1 MATKIIF
8 DGENFVSDNKNGFK
22 VVSIYTTLKGKK
34 KAIIECTCGGRIKM
48 TLNDAIETIDF
59 YDECP
64 HIGVKRK

>member
-22 VVSIYTTLKGKK
+22 V
-34 KAIIECTCGGRIKM
+34 AERIKM
-48 TLNDAIETIDF
+48 TLNDTIETIDF